1 MVFSTLVC
9 LATCVLLLLLYLWWI
24 KSKPESC
31 NRIELIG
38 LEGIAQEAFV
48 REGFVLIRGEL
59 WRARSEKGVIQKGDR
74 VIVTRIGDGL
84 SVHIVKKSQEGGL

>member
-1 MVFSTLVC
+1 MVFLLLLCLV
-9 LATCVLLLLLYLWWI
+9 TCPVLLLLYLWWI

-31 NRIELIG
+31 NRIELMG

-74 VIVTRIGDGL
+74 VVVTGIGDGL